1 MTRLCVCVG
10 DTGRLATPKP
20 HDGPMLQNKQILLV
34 EDDFLLAG
42 PLAEHLEDVGATVV
56 GPTGT
61 IEESIA
67 LIARVPEIDAA
78 LMDVNLGGEMSYP
91 VAYDLSRR
99 GVPFVFLTAYDP
111 SLVAAR
117 FRDVPV
123 FAKPVEFE
131 RVLEALQAITQTP
144 GRPHHSS

>member
-1 MTRLCVCVG
+1 
-10 DTGRLATPKP
+10 
-20 HDGPMLQNKQILLV
+20 MLQNKQILLV
-34 EDDFLLAG
+34 EDDFLIAR
-42 PLAEHLEDVGATVV
+42 PLAEKLEDAGATVI
-56 GPTGT
+56 GPAAT

-67 LIARVPEIDAA
+67 LIARIPEIDAA
-78 LMDVNLGGEMSYP
+78 LMDVNLAGEMSYP
-91 VAYDLSRR
+91 VAYDLVRR

-131 RVLEALQAITQTP
+131 RVMEALQALTDRQTP
-144 GRPHHSS
+144 PN

>member
-1 MTRLCVCVG
+1 
-10 DTGRLATPKP
+10 
-20 HDGPMLQNKQILLV
+20 MLENKQILLV
-34 EDDFLLAG
+34 EDDFLIAR
-42 PLAEHLEDVGATVV
+42 PLAEKLEDAGASVI

-61 IEESIA
+61 IEEGIA
-67 LIARVPEIDAA
+67 LIAGNPDIDGA

-91 VAYDLSRR
+91 VAYDLLRR

-131 RVLEALQAITQTP
+131 RVLEALQTATESRQQRSVASN
-144 GRPHHSS
+144 G

>member
-1 MTRLCVCVG
+1 
-10 DTGRLATPKP
+10 
-20 HDGPMLQNKQILLV
+20 MLQNKQILLV
-34 EDDFLLAG
+34 EDDFLLAR
-42 PLAEHLEDVGATVV
+42 PLAERLEDSGATVI

-67 LIARVPEIDAA
+67 LIARIPQIDAA

-91 VAYDLSRR
+91 VAYDLVRR
-99 GVPFVFLTAYDP
+99 GVPFVFLTAYDT

-131 RVLEALQAITQTP
+131 HVIEALQALTQ
-144 GRPHHSS
+144 RPDRRRYPA

>member
-1 MTRLCVCVG
+1 
-10 DTGRLATPKP
+10 
-20 HDGPMLQNKQILLV
+20 MLQNKQILLV
-34 EDDFLLAG
+34 EDDFLIAR
-42 PLAEHLEDVGATVV
+42 PLAEKLEDAGATVV
-56 GPTGT
+56 GPTAT

-67 LIARVPEIDAA
+67 LIARVPDIDAA
-78 LMDVNLGGEMSYP
+78 LMDVNLAGEMSYP
-91 VAYDLSRR
+91 VAYDLVRR

-131 RVLEALQAITQTP
+131 RVMEALQALTDRQAQAN
-144 GRPHHSS
+144 